1 MTKKNKTDFIQSIVV
16 DNKVIRI
23 VLDDKVIRN
32 LNKLF
37 LFLIKE
43 EELIELANYLSIA

>member
-1 MTKKNKTDFIQSIVV
+1 VTKKNKTDFIQSIVV

-23 VLDDKVIRN
+23 VLDKVIRN

>member
-23 VLDDKVIRN
+23 VLDKVIRN

>member
-16 DNKVIRI
+16 DNNVVIRI
-23 VLDDKVIRN
+23 VLDKVIRN